1 MDILSVLLQTSS
13 RRIGIFIPDVVISE
27 KHSDRLEIT
36 EHPVERPTTAEN
48 AASVSDHA
56 FRQPS
61 EVVMETGFAGGG
73 SLLDFTDTSS
83 KGLSLG
89 MSPAEVYQQL
99 LELQRR
105 RVPFDVTTGKRTY
118 SNMLI
123 KALDVTTDRTS
134 ENVLM
139 VIITLREV
147 IFTSSSEVK
156 VAAKENMT
164 GGVETSAVQNTGA
177 KTTTDASSK
186 SSLLATIIRGASGQ

>member
-1 MDILSVLLQTSS
+1 MDVLSVLLQTSS

-27 KHSDRLEIT
+27 RHSDRLEIT

-48 AASVSDHA
+48 AASVADHA

-61 EVVMETGFAGGG
+61 GVVMETGFAGGG
-73 SLLDFTDTSS
+73 SLLDFTDTTS

-89 MSPAEVYQQL
+89 MSPSEVYQRL
-99 LELQRR
+99 LELQRQ

-123 KALDVTTDRTS
+123 KALEVTTDRTS

-139 VIITLREV
+139 AVITLQEV

-186 SSLLATIIRGASGQ
+186 SSLLATITGGLSG